1 MGPIMRP
8 GGRGFGDG
16 PRPVTPR
23 DNLSGLPLWW
33 RLMVIGFLWG
43 ASFPVLR
50 SVAGEMPAFA
60 LAGVRGAISAVA
72 IWAFLATTGA
82 LARPAPGLLRHMAVI
97 GTLNGWLPNVLTA
110 LALGRIESA
119 PAALI
124 QSAAPL
130 FVGLLSALILVGER
144 PGRLATAG
152 LVLGFA
158 GIAVIIGPGAVAGGA
173 SLEGSLLMLVTAF
186 SYALGSVY
194 VRRVRPSQPAML
206 ALGQQVVAAG
216 VAMAL
221 ALVFDPWSAF
231 AQPAWVWGALGVLA
245 VVTSAIP
252 LAMFTILLT
261 RARATD
267 ASMVGY
273 LQPLSAAL
281 IAAVW
286 LAEWPA
292 PQVFAGGALVML
304 AVWLGTAGRR

>member
-1 MGPIMRP
+1 
-8 GGRGFGDG
+8 
-16 PRPVTPR
+16 VTPQA
-23 DNLSGLPLWW
+23 NLVGPALWW
-33 RLMVIGFLWG
+33 RLLVIGFFWG

-50 SVAGEMPAFA
+50 LIATEMEPMA
-60 LAGVRGAISAVA
+60 LAAVRGLISAVA
-72 IWAFLATTGA
+72 IWAFLAATGA
-82 LARPAPGLLRHMAVI
+82 LARPAPRLLRHMAVI
-97 GTLNGWLPNVLTA
+97 GTLNGWLPNVMTA
-110 LALGRIESA
+110 MALGRIEAA

-130 FVGLLSALILVGER
+130 LVGLFSAFLLAGER
-144 PGRLATAG
+144 PGRLAIVG
-152 LVLGFA
+152 LGLGFC
-158 GIAVIIGPGAVAGGA
+158 GIAVIIGPGALEGGA
-173 SLEGSLLMLVTAF
+173 SLEGALLMLATAL
-186 SYALGSVY
+186 SYALGTVY
-194 VRRVRPSQPAML
+194 VRSVRPSQPAML
-206 ALGQQVVAAG
+206 ALGQQVVAGA
-216 VAMAL
+216 VALVL
-221 ALVFDPWSAF
+221 ALGFGPLAAFD
-231 AQPAWVWGALGVLA
+231 QPLWVYGTLAGLA
-245 VVTSAIP
+245 VFASAIP